1 MLVIAE
7 NIREVKAHIRFH
19 FPQLSGSR
27 RDFVGMGSLI
37 VCPSEEIRYTLPV
50 RSIVSRLEIMD
61 GVLGLPNREVTE

>member
-7 NIREVKAHIRFH
+7 NITEVNALIRFH

-27 RDFVGMGSLI
+27 RDFVGIGSLI
-37 VCPSEEIRYTLPV
+37 VCPSEEMRYTLPV

-61 GVLGLPNREVTE
+61 GVLGSPNSVVAE